1 MILSDPVDETAPV
14 TDGAAPLV
22 VILEDDA
29 LLADLAAELCASL
42 GLRSHVFATPAACL
56 DAVRDDTPAAL
67 VLDWRLQDQ
76 LGAAAFMAVRHRLPD
91 LPVVCWTASP
101 AWHLP
106 QMIREDP
113 MTQVVDKA
121 AGAIGFE
128 SALRRALPM
137 DDPEPLPE
145 GAGDVRPVP
154 HPA

>member
-1 MILSDPVDETAPV
+1 MP
-14 TDGAAPLV
+14 
-22 VILEDDA
+22 
-29 LLADLAAELCASL
+29 
-42 GLRSHVFATPAACL
+42 FATSA
-56 DAVRDDTPAAL
+56 PAAL

-137 DDPEPLPE
+137 EDPEPLPE

>member
-1 MILSDPVDETAPV
+1 M
-14 TDGAAPLV
+14 
-22 VILEDDA
+22 
-29 LLADLAAELCASL
+29 
-42 GLRSHVFATPAACL
+42 
-56 DAVRDDTPAAL
+56 
-67 VLDWRLQDQ
+67 
-76 LGAAAFMAVRHRLPD
+76 PD

-128 SALRRALPM
+128 SALRRALANGGSRAACRKELEM
-137 DDPEPLPE
+137 SDLL
-145 GAGDVRPVP
+145 P

>member
-1 MILSDPVDETAPV
+1 
-14 TDGAAPLV
+14 
-22 VILEDDA
+22 
-29 LLADLAAELCASL
+29 
-42 GLRSHVFATPAACL
+42 VFATPAPCL
-56 DAVRDDTPAAL
+56 DAVRDDAPAAL

-101 AWHLP
+101 AWRLP

-121 AGAIGFE
+121 AGAIRFE
-128 SALRRALPM
+128 SALRRALAM
-137 DDPEPLPE
+137 VDPEPLQE
-145 GAGDVRPVP
+145 GAGNVRPIP